1 MKSTRQQRADMR
13 AAEALRFAAVEAAE
27 LRRLIAGGCLGDSA
41 DALARARA
49 AIHCPEAVTV
59 VTRCAGYEGGHS
71 TWGYGPIYVNR
82 KAAKAAGH
90 RHSIECSC
98 GVEAYPL

>member
-1 MKSTRQQRADMR
+1 MKSTRQHRADMR
-13 AAEALRFAAVEAAE
+13 AAEALRSAAVEAAE
-27 LRRLIAGGCLGDSA
+27 LQRLIAGGCLGDSA

-49 AIHCPEAVTV
+49 ATHCPQAVTV
-59 VTRCAGYEGGHS
+59 ITRCAGYNGHS

-82 KAAKAAGH
+82 NAAIAAGH
-90 RHSIECSC
+90 RHAIECSC